1 MQSGESPALEEEV
14 SSIMKILVVDD
25 DSNIL
30 ELVSIQLKQ
39 AGYIVQK
46 ASNGFEAL
54 ELLQQSLP
62 DLAIVDVMMPG
73 MDGYQLTKKIRSVA
87 DIPVLLLTAKGE
99 LEDKEKGFL
108 AGSDDYVVKPFE
120 PKELIFRIKAI
131 LRRYDKAVD
140 AFIQAGPLEINR
152 QSYEVSVGKKV
163 LLLPLKEF
171 ELLSVLASRPNTV
184 FTREILLE
192 RVWGYDYE
200 GDEQTLNVHI
210 KRLREKLVNLTGDV
224 AISTMRG
231 VGYKLEVKS
240 S

>member
-1 MQSGESPALEEEV
+1 
-14 SSIMKILVVDD
+14 MKILVVDD
-25 DSNIL
+25 DANIL

-39 AGYIVQK
+39 AGYVVLK
-46 ASNGFEAL
+46 ASNGFEAS
-54 ELLQQSLP
+54 SLIEDDYP
-62 DLAIVDVMMPG
+62 DLAVVDVMMPG
-73 MDGYQLTKKIRSVA
+73 MDGYTLTKKIRSET

-108 AGSDDYVVKPFE
+108 AGSDDYLVKPFE
-120 PKELIFRIKAI
+120 PKELQFRINAI

-140 AFIQAGPLEINR
+140 VFIQAGPLQINR
-152 QSYEVSVGKKV
+152 QSYEVSVGNKA

-171 ELLSVLASRPNTV
+171 ELLSVLASRPNAV

-210 KRLREKLVNLTGDV
+210 RRVRNKLEKLTDQVVIATV
-224 AISTMRG
+224 RG
-231 VGYKLEVKS
+231 VGYKLEVAE
-240 S
+240 

>member
-1 MQSGESPALEEEV
+1 M
-14 SSIMKILVVDD
+14 MKILVVDD
-25 DSNIL
+25 DPNIL
-30 ELVSIQLKQ
+30 ELVSINLTQ
-39 AGYIVQK
+39 AGYTVSK
-46 ASNGFEAL
+46 AHDGFEAL
-54 ELLQQSLP
+54 ELMDSDLP

-73 MDGYQLTKKIRSVA
+73 MDGYTLTKKLREA
-87 DIPVLLLTAKGE
+87 AEIPVLLLTAKGE

-120 PKELIFRIKAI
+120 PKELLYRVNAI

-140 AFIQAGPLEINR
+140 VFIQAGPLKINR

-171 ELLSVLASRPNTV
+171 ELLSVLASRPNHV
-184 FTREILLE
+184 FMREILIE

-210 KRLREKLVNLTGDV
+210 KRLRDKLEKMPQSVL
-224 AISTMRG
+224 ISTVRG
-231 VGYKLEVKS
+231 VGYKLEVVQS
-240 S
+240 